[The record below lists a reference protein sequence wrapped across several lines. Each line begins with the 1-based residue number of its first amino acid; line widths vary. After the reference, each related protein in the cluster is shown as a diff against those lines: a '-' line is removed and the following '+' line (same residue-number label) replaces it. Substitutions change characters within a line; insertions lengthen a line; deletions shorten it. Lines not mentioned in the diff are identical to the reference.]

1 MTNNKQSMTH
11 QEAIEKS
18 FKVKWQIGTCSQGE
32 ECWCRTIKPI
42 EPILY
47 EDGGNA
53 EYYVVGMGELSKE
66 TAEYFV
72 KLHNEKFG
80 GNNEQQ

>member
-1 MTNNKQSMTH
+1 MTNNKQQKTY

-32 ECWCRTIKPI
+32 KCWCRTIKPVK
-42 EPILY
+42 PIFY
-47 EDGGNA
+47 EDGGDA
-53 EYYVVGMGELSKE
+53 EYYVVGMGELRKE

-72 KLHNEKFG
+72 KLHNK
-80 GNNEQQ
+80 NIDNEQK

>member
-1 MTNNKQSMTH
+1 MSNNKIKTY
-11 QEAIEKS
+11 QEAREKS
-18 FKVKWQIGTCSQGE
+18 FRVKWEVGTCSEGE
-32 ECWCRTIKPI
+32 KCWCRTIKPI
-42 EPILY
+42 EPIFY

-53 EYYVVGMGELSKE
+53 EYYVSCMGELSRE

-80 GNNEQQ
+80 GNNE